1 MEDTIDVLIKENWD
15 FIKNVEFKAL
25 KEQITELDKFI
36 NDKETSES
44 DIQLIYEEIIPH
56 IENIKESLFKISVL
70 EKIREEWK
78 KREGP

>member
-56 IENIKESLFKISVL
+56 LENIKECLFKITAL
-70 EKIREEWK
+70 EELK
-78 KREGP
+78 KKNE

>member
-56 IENIKESLFKISVL
+56 IENMKECLFKITAL
-70 EKIREEWK
+70 EELKKI
-78 KREGP
+78 